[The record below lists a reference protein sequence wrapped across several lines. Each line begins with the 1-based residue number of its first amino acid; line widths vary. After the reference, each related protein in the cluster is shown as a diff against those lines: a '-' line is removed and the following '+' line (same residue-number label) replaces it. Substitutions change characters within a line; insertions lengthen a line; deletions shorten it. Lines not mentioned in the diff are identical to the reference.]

1 MTKKNQQAKTKNQQE
16 GGEKVQVSKFHY
28 FTIIRE
34 NMEAIK
40 IAGDQSLYDYDQ
52 LVEMLIEI
60 CNLQL
65 QEMRTISE
73 IRKGFREMIPKEEF
87 NKIKTDLQG
96 IMGDLQH
103 EKAN

>member
-1 MTKKNQQAKTKNQQE
+1 MTGKKQATIKHRE
-16 GGEKVQVSKFHY
+16 GEENVHVSREEY